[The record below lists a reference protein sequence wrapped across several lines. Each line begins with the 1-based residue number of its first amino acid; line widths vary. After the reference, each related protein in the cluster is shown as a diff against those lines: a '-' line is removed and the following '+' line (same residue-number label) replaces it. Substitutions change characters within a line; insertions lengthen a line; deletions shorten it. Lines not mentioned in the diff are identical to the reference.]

1 MPTKKTK
8 RYKNQSGGWF
18 WEQSDPIFGKSNK
31 WLAVQAGKIDD
42 NVIQPTNK
50 FLKKTKLLSTI
61 AAPVAGALASLGS
74 FNPIV
79 GTVAGAAAA
88 AGLRELGYGR
98 RRRPHGKH
106 IQHGSGSP
114 NAGSFGAI
122 KF

>member
-1 MPTKKTK
+1 MPKKTK
-8 RYKNQSGGWF
+8 RSKGQSGGWF

-98 RRRPHGKH
+98 RRRPQGKQ